1 MNLSKLVNFYSPL
14 NRLETEGF
22 VMISGGREAN
32 WFAQM
37 RLILETKFGDDPKQ
51 NSLCLCSFFV
61 PGQKL

>member
-32 WFAQM
+32 
-37 RLILETKFGDDPKQ
+37 
-51 NSLCLCSFFV
+51 
-61 PGQKL
+61 